1 MTLIEAI
8 TLGVIQGITEF
19 LPISS
24 SGHLVLG
31 QALLG
36 IVLPGN
42 EFEVITHLG
51 TLLSVFCFFWTDIIK
66 LFTGIR
72 DIKTQK
78 YILYLTV
85 ATIPA
90 VVVGLTSKSFIS
102 VLFESIK
109 MVSISLIFTGLI
121 LFLSQKLIQR
131 FETMTI
137 KKGLLI
143 GLSQAIA
150 IIPGISRSGMTISMG
165 LALGISGK
173 EAAKFSFLLAIPSIT
188 GAGILTLM
196 DTTFSTITISTSSLI
211 AAFLSSFIIGYLS
224 LKWLFGLL
232 ESGKFHLFG
241 YYCILIGILTLV
253 TM

>member
-1 MTLIEAI
+1 MTLLDAI
-8 TLGVIQGITEF
+8 ILGAIQGITEF

-196 DTTFSTITISTSSLI
+196 DTSFSTITIPESSLI

>member
-85 ATIPA
+85 ATIPT

-196 DTTFSTITISTSSLI
+196 DTSFSTITIPESSLI

>member
-196 DTTFSTITISTSSLI
+196 DTSFSTMTIPASFLI
-211 AAFLSSFIIGYLS
+211 AAFLSSFIIGYFS

-253 TM
+253 IM

>member
-196 DTTFSTITISTSSLI
+196 DTSFSTITIPESSLI

>member
-1 MTLIEAI
+1 MTLLDAI
-8 TLGVIQGITEF
+8 ILGVIQGITEF

-51 TLLSVFCFFWTDIIK
+51 TLLSVFCIFWTDIIK

-196 DTTFSTITISTSSLI
+196 DTSFSTITIPESSLI

>member
-1 MTLIEAI
+1 MTLLDAI
-8 TLGVIQGITEF
+8 TLGAIQGVTEF

-24 SGHLVLG
+24 SGHLVIG

-36 IVLPGN
+36 IELPGN

-51 TLLSVFCFFWTDIIK
+51 TLLSVFCIFWTDIIE
-66 LFTGIR
+66 LISGIR
-72 DIKTQK
+72 EIKTQK

-90 VVVGLTSKSFIS
+90 VIVGSTSKTFIS
-102 VLFESIK
+102 VLFESIQ

-121 LFLSQKLIQR
+121 LFLSQKLIQKS
-131 FETMTI
+131 ETMTI

-165 LALGISGK
+165 LAMGISGK

-196 DTTFSTITISTSSLI
+196 GTTFSTMTIPASSLI
-211 AAFLSSFIIGYLS
+211 AAFLSSFIVGYLS

-253 TM
+253 II

>member
-1 MTLIEAI
+1 MTLLDAI
-8 TLGVIQGITEF
+8 ILGAIQGITEF

-51 TLLSVFCFFWTDIIK
+51 TLLSVFCIFWTDIIK

-196 DTTFSTITISTSSLI
+196 DTSFSTITIPESSLI

>member
-1 MTLIEAI
+1 MTLLDAI
-8 TLGVIQGITEF
+8 TLGAIQGITEF

-51 TLLSVFCFFWTDIIK
+51 TLLSVFCIFWTDIIK
-66 LFTGIR
+66 LISGIR

-78 YILYLTV
+78 YILYLTI

-102 VLFESIK
+102 VLFESIHL
-109 MVSISLIFTGLI
+109 VSISLIFTGLI

-131 FETMTI
+131 SETMTI
-137 KKGLLI
+137 KKGFLI

-173 EAAKFSFLLAIPSIT
+173 EAAKFSFLLAIPAIT

-196 DTTFSTITISTSSLI
+196 DTSFSTMTIPASSLI

-241 YYCILIGILTLV
+241 YYCILIGLLTLV
-253 TM
+253 II

>member
-1 MTLIEAI
+1 MTLLDAI
-8 TLGVIQGITEF
+8 ILGAIQGITEF

-51 TLLSVFCFFWTDIIK
+51 TLLSVFCIFWTDIIK
-66 LFTGIR
+66 LISGIR
-72 DIKTQK
+72 DIKTKK
-78 YILYLTV
+78 YILYLTI

-102 VLFESIK
+102 VLFESIHL
-109 MVSISLIFTGLI
+109 VSISLIFTGLI

-131 FETMTI
+131 SETMTI
-137 KKGLLI
+137 KKGFLI

-150 IIPGISRSGMTISMG
+150 IIPGISRSGMTIIMG

-173 EAAKFSFLLAIPSIT
+173 EAAKFSFLLAIPAIT

-196 DTTFSTITISTSSLI
+196 DTSFSTMTIPASSLI

-241 YYCILIGILTLV
+241 YYCILIGLLTLV
-253 TM
+253 II

>member
-1 MTLIEAI
+1 MTLLDAI
-8 TLGVIQGITEF
+8 TLGAIQGITEF

-85 ATIPA
+85 ATIPT

-196 DTTFSTITISTSSLI
+196 DTSFSTMTIPASSLI

>member
-1 MTLIEAI
+1 MTLLDAI
-8 TLGVIQGITEF
+8 TLGAIQGITEF

-51 TLLSVFCFFWTDIIK
+51 TLLSVFCIFWTDIIK
-66 LFTGIR
+66 LISGIR
-72 DIKTQK
+72 DIKTKK
-78 YILYLTV
+78 YILYLTI

-102 VLFESIK
+102 VLFESIHL
-109 MVSISLIFTGLI
+109 VSISLIFTGLI

-131 FETMTI
+131 SETMTI
-137 KKGLLI
+137 KKGFLI

-173 EAAKFSFLLAIPSIT
+173 EAAKFSFLLAIPAIT

-196 DTTFSTITISTSSLI
+196 DTSFSTMTIPASSLI

-241 YYCILIGILTLV
+241 YYCILIGLLTLV
-253 TM
+253 II

>member
-1 MTLIEAI
+1 MTLLDAI
-8 TLGVIQGITEF
+8 ILGAIQGITEF

-51 TLLSVFCFFWTDIIK
+51 TLLSVFCIFWTDIIK
-66 LFTGIR
+66 LISGIR

-78 YILYLTV
+78 YILYLTI

-90 VVVGLTSKSFIS
+90 VVVGLTSKSYIS
-102 VLFESIK
+102 VLFDSIQ

-131 FETMTI
+131 SETITI

-188 GAGILTLM
+188 GAGILILM
-196 DTTFSTITISTSSLI
+196 DTSFSTITIPASSLI

>member
-51 TLLSVFCFFWTDIIK
+51 TLLSVFCIFWTDIIK
-66 LFTGIR
+66 LISGIR

-85 ATIPA
+85 ATIPT

-131 FETMTI
+131 SETMTI

-196 DTTFSTITISTSSLI
+196 DTSFSTITIPESSLI

>member
-1 MTLIEAI
+1 MTLLDAI
-8 TLGVIQGITEF
+8 TLGAIQGITEF

-51 TLLSVFCFFWTDIIK
+51 TLLSIFCIFWADIIK
-66 LFTGIR
+66 LISGIR

-78 YILYLTV
+78 YILNLTI

-102 VLFESIK
+102 VLFESIHL
-109 MVSISLIFTGLI
+109 VSISLIFTGLI

-131 FETMTI
+131 SETMTI

-196 DTTFSTITISTSSLI
+196 DTSFSTMTIPASSLI

-241 YYCILIGILTLV
+241 YYCILIGLLTLV
-253 TM
+253 II

>member
-1 MTLIEAI
+1 MTLLDAI
-8 TLGVIQGITEF
+8 ILGAIQGITEF

-51 TLLSVFCFFWTDIIK
+51 TLLSVFCIFWTDIIK
-66 LFTGIR
+66 LISGIR
-72 DIKTQK
+72 DIKTKK
-78 YILYLTV
+78 YILYLTI

-102 VLFESIK
+102 VLFESIHL
-109 MVSISLIFTGLI
+109 VSISLIFTGLI

-131 FETMTI
+131 SETMTI
-137 KKGLLI
+137 KKGFLI

-173 EAAKFSFLLAIPSIT
+173 EAAKFSFLLAIPAIT

-196 DTTFSTITISTSSLI
+196 DTSFSTMTIPASSLI

-241 YYCILIGILTLV
+241 YYCILIGLLTLV
-253 TM
+253 II

>member
-196 DTTFSTITISTSSLI
+196 DTSFSTITIPESSLI

-224 LKWLFGLL
+224 LKCLFGLL